1 MGGILG
7 AVLTLTVSPMKAI
20 FFVLFIVILQQLENN
35 LIYPRVVG
43 KSMNLPAVL
52 ILVSVLLGGKVA
64 GVIGMLLSVP
74 LCSIIYTILKQSMGR
89 HLELKQLQI

>member
-1 MGGILG
+1 
-7 AVLTLTVSPMKAI
+7 
-20 FFVLFIVILQQLENN
+20 
-35 LIYPRVVG
+35 
-43 KSMNLPAVL
+43 MNLPAVL